1 MAAAEIDGD
10 KSQKYLSQMVGIV
23 RESKCNELSDAE
35 TIEIIK
41 EMTPEMKDFRQM
53 TGDVI
58 KKLF

>member
-41 EMTPEMKDFRQM
+41 EITPEMEWFRQM